1 MKKYLLVLNGLIQF
15 TVIMLTLYEK
25 WTDFVFSV

>member
-25 WTDFVFSV
+25 QTDFVFSV